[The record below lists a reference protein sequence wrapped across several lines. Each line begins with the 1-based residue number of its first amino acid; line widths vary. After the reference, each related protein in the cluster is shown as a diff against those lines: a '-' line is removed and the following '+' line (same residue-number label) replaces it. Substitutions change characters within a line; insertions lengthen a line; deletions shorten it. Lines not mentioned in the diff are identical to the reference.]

1 MKEKVTLKIPKELYV
16 RLKSSIE
23 NTGFSSVTEFVTF
36 VMRTIVSGGAV
47 KDSAKFNQTEVEEI
61 RKRLKTLGYM

>member
-1 MKEKVTLKIPKELYV
+1 MKEKVTIKIPKELYT

-36 VMRTIVSGGAV
+36 VMRTIISGGTV
-47 KDSAKFNQTEVEEI
+47 KESAKFNQTEVEEI
-61 RKRLKTLGYM
+61 QKRLKTLGYM